1 MGVELG
7 RGARHARLDYAL
19 SRRLIAA
26 ASRQTVYRAAYGAF
40 WWWLARRLPLVVYAW
55 LRLHG
60 SSRITA
66 IVVEQGETGLA
77 AVTLMP
83 WGEFAGLVV
92 VGTPAERLAA
102 LRRLWQEIDRMLAV
116 DDRPFFVLTD
126 PDFRSMIAA
135 LERRGVAPVPA
146 TETQMTLPFG
156 PLTWTWVTRRPRR
169 WPAVRRVRLVRLE
182 RSPTKPTA
190 SPEIP
195 RSPKGDE
202 HPVPAGR

>member
-1 MGVELG
+1 MRVEAG
-7 RGARHARLDYAL
+7 RGVRHARLDYAL

-26 ASRQTVYRAAYGAF
+26 ASRQTAYRASYGAF

-60 SSRITA
+60 STRITA

-92 VGTPAERLAA
+92 VGTPTERRAA
-102 LRRLWQEIDRMLAV
+102 MRRLWQGIDRMLAV

-135 LERRGVAPVPA
+135 LEWRGVAAVPA
-146 TETQMTLPFG
+146 TETQATLPLG
-156 PLTWTWVTRRPRR
+156 PLTWTWITRRPRR
-169 WPAVRRVRLVRLE
+169 WPGVRLVPLARLE
-182 RSPTKPTA
+182 RPSTRA
-190 SPEIP
+190 
-195 RSPKGDE
+195 
-202 HPVPAGR
+202 